1 MAQNYNNFYDRN
13 RKSFS
18 PQGNK
23 PRSMLPHETQPLRVP
38 SNYVDIA
45 EQTMRT
51 YFEKQEECHGRKI
64 TTTKLRNLLSLVSE
78 VYNVENLRTERQLL
92 PESVTKLNLMRMR
105 AAYECGRDATTK
117 DFVWPA
123 KIMEYLKW
131 FSTAQPD
138 SRAGLIDFYHS
149 MEALVAFHRYLGGSE
164 N

>member
-1 MAQNYNNFYDRN
+1 MPRQKNYNH
-13 RKSFS
+13 
-18 PQGNK
+18 QA
-23 PRSMLPHETQPLRVP
+23 
-38 SNYVDIA
+38 A
-45 EQTMRT
+45 EPAEPGKRGLQR
-51 YFEKQEECHGRKI
+51 G
-64 TTTKLRNLLSLVSE
+64 
-78 VYNVENLRTERQLL
+78 NLRTERQLL

-117 DFVWPA
+117 YFVWPA

-138 SRAGLIDFYHS
+138 SRAGLIDFYHY